1 MSWKAPP
8 KDNGCVTLH
17 AYVAIKTEVYY
28 NNQGPLAKR
37 ICEDRRK
44 LEDMM
49 PVVNSDCQVCED
61 AKYKV
66 KIASTYC
73 MLIVPRLSEI
83 KGKFSCTSQG
93 TNGD

>member
-66 KIASTYC
+66 KIASTKHTAA
-73 MLIVPRLSEI
+73 